1 MTVTIATITTGS
13 SSVAATATTISIAIA
28 AIDIIAT
35 VATSPVFR
43 MRYAGIQLFRQEQ
56 TLGWGARFLALP
68 TPPPSFP
75 PSSRAGNGGG
85 ASSKANLDG

>member
-1 MTVTIATITTGS
+1 MTVTIATITTAS

-43 MRYAGIQLFRQEQ
+43 SRYAGIQLFRQEQ

-68 TPPPSFP
+68 P

>member
-1 MTVTIATITTGS
+1 MTVTIATITTGP

-35 VATSPVFR
+35 VATSPVIR
-43 MRYAGIQLFRQEQ
+43 IRYAVIQLFCQEQ

-68 TPPPSFP
+68 FAPTLPPSFP
-75 PSSRAGNGGG
+75 SSSRAGNGID
-85 ASSKANLDG
+85 A